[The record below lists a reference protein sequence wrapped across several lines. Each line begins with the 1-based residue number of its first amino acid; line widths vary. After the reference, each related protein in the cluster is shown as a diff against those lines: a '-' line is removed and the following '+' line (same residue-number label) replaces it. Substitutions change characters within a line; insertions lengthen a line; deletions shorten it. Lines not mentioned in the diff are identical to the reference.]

1 MIFLEII
8 IIMEQFS
15 IKIQYRRGIKYQEEL
30 QDVFM
35 ESNFF
40 MFVVF
45 EGVLKDFSRLWI
57 QKKEN

>member
-1 MIFLEII
+1 MLVLVSNPKPAS
-8 IIMEQFS
+8 M
-15 IKIQYRRGIKYQEEL
+15 QYRRGINQEEL

-40 MFVVF
+40 MFVF
-45 EGVLKDFSRLWI
+45 EGVLRDFSRLWI

>member
-1 MIFLEII
+1 MLVLVSNPKPAS
-8 IIMEQFS
+8 M
-15 IKIQYRRGIKYQEEL
+15 QYRRGIKYQEEL

-45 EGVLKDFSRLWI
+45 EGVLRDFSRLWI